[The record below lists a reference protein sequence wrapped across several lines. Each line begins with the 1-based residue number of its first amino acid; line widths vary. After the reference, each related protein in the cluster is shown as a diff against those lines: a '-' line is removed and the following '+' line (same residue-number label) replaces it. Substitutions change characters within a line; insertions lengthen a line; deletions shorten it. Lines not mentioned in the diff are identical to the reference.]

1 MADQVVNPWMN
12 IPEADYV
19 GHMSSPTVGQ
29 RLALNQILADA
40 LRITKPNA
48 VLVVGCSNGNGLEH
62 IDSTITARVTGVDI
76 NPAYLQS
83 LVDRFASPSFA
94 LDVRCADLNVS
105 EFERETYDLVHA
117 ALVFEYLPWQRLL
130 PRLAAALKLQGVL
143 TVVLQRPSPS
153 TPAVT
158 PTSFTSLGG
167 LESLFHFV
175 APDAVQERARA
186 EGLQLR
192 ERLTE
197 PLPSGKAFDVLR
209 FVKVTRVS

>member
-1 MADQVVNPWMN
+1 MADQLVNPWMS

-48 VLVVGCSNGNGLEH
+48 VLVVGCSNGNGLQH
-62 IDSTITARVTGVDI
+62 VNPTVTARVTGVDI

-117 ALVFEYLPWQRLL
+117 ALVFEYLRWQRLL
-130 PRLAAALKLQGVL
+130 PRLAAALKLPGRAHP
-143 TVVLQRPSPS
+143 RP
-153 TPAVT
+153 PAALCGQ
-158 PTSFTSLGG
+158 PTGDCYLVHQPRCVGIAISLRR
-167 LESLFHFV
+167 
-175 APDAVQERARA
+175 P
-186 EGLQLR
+186 
-192 ERLTE
+192 
-197 PLPSGKAFDVLR
+197 
-209 FVKVTRVS
+209 